1 MAPNLQLNRNKN
13 HKVGMV
19 VGGGT
24 ALILGASSTCSKG
37 LRCSMLLIIP
47 GLFANRGRSVV
58 LTFAAGLLIDGPI
71 RSIYDNLHQVYHTV
85 LCMYNTVKTQACR
98 SKLANRN
105 VVSKVR

>member
-1 MAPNLQLNRNKN
+1 MAL
-13 HKVGMV
+13 
-19 VGGGT
+19 GGGT
-24 ALILGASSTCSKG
+24 ALILGASSTWSKG
-37 LRCSMLLIIP
+37 LRCSMLLIVP

-98 SKLANRN
+98 AKVSNRN
-105 VVSKVR
+105 VVKKVCILSLRSRPMS